1 MFKITGKKAGIVWD
15 AQNNKPL
22 IKFVDG
28 EAETNDEAVA
38 KKLQDMGYAV
48 DGEAETNDEAEPISK
63 MTVEELKAYA
73 DEHGIDLGEAT
84 KKKDI
89 LATIQE
95 ASV

>member
-1 MFKITGKKAGIVWD
+1 MFKITGKKAGIIWD
-15 AQNNKPL
+15 AEHDKPL

-28 EAETNDEAVA
+28 VAETNDESVA
-38 KKLQDMGYAV
+38 IKLRDMGYSV
-48 DGEAETNDEAEPISK
+48 DGEFTAENPFAK
-63 MTVEELKAYA
+63 MTVDELKVYA

-89 LATIQE
+89 LAKVQE

>member
-1 MFKITGKKAGIVWD
+1 MFKITGKKVGIVWD
-15 AQNNKPL
+15 AKNNKPL
-22 IKFVDG
+22 IKFVNG

-48 DGEAETNDEAEPISK
+48 NDEAEPISK
-63 MTVEELKAYA
+63 MTVEELKDYA

-89 LATIQE
+89 LAAIQE

>member
-1 MFKITGKKAGIVWD
+1 MFKITGRKAGIIWD

-38 KKLQDMGYAV
+38 KKLQELGYTV
-48 DGEAETNDEAEPISK
+48 DGEAEMNDEAEPISK

-73 DEHGIDLGEAT
+73 NEHGIDLGEAT

-89 LATIQE
+89 LATIQK

>member
-1 MFKITGKKAGIVWD
+1 MFKVTGKKVGIVWD
-15 AQNNKPL
+15 AQINKPL

-28 EAETNDEAVA
+28 EAETNDEA
-38 KKLQDMGYAV
+38 
-48 DGEAETNDEAEPISK
+48 ESISK
-63 MTVEELKAYA
+63 MTVEELKVYA
-73 DEHGIDLGEAT
+73 VEHGIDLGEAT

>member
-1 MFKITGKKAGIVWD
+1 MFKITGKKVGIVWD

-28 EAETNDEAVA
+28 EAETNDEA
-38 KKLQDMGYAV
+38 
-48 DGEAETNDEAEPISK
+48 EPISK
-63 MTVEELKAYA
+63 MTVEELKVYA

-89 LATIQE
+89 LAAIQE